1 MKVIRFRFVLL
12 FFALFQIAPTQS
24 GAAGGTGYLG
34 GGGDGG
40 CCGSDGGD
48 VPKELEMDAKAL
60 ETQFLSVDQKTLRR
74 QRFVKSL
81 CSEYNCGELDEDQAS
96 QLLDD
101 LIKED
106 EKNDGWWFNIAAA
119 FSGIAGV
126 ILGALGLIL
135 AWFAHKQST
144 AAERQSARNEVE
156 ISHLKDRPVG
166 G

>member
-1 MKVIRFRFVLL
+1 MIFRFRIALL
-12 FFALFQIAPTQS
+12 FFVLFQIAPTQS
-24 GAAGGTGYLG
+24 WAAGGTGYLG

-48 VPKELEMDAKAL
+48 VPKELELDARSL
-60 ETQFLSVDQKTLRR
+60 ETQFLSVDRKTLRR

-81 CSEYNCGELDEDQAS
+81 CSKYNCGDLDEDQAS

-106 EKNDGWWFNIAAA
+106 EKDDSWWFNFVAA

-126 ILGALGLIL
+126 IFGALGLIL
-135 AWFAHKQST
+135 AWLAHEQST

-156 ISHLKDRPVG
+156 ISHLKERPIG